1 MSMGELGVLKEK
13 IEAMPVAHQVEV
25 LRLLHEDQGVQT
37 NENRN
42 GTFVNL
48 TSLSQDAVARLEQY
62 VKYVQDQQERLSV
75 VEAEKERLQKEFF
88 NGDKE
93 PASS

>member
-1 MSMGELGVLKEK
+1 MADLGNLKET
-13 IEAMPVAHQVEV
+13 IEAMPVAHQIEI
-25 LRLLHEDQGVQT
+25 LRLLHTDQSVQT

-48 TSLSQDAVARLEQY
+48 TALGAEAVRKLEHY

-75 VEAEKERLQKEFF
+75 VEAEKARLQKEFF

-93 PASS
+93 GATS

>member
-1 MSMGELGVLKEK
+1 MLKEQ
-13 IEAMPVAHQVEV
+13 IEGMSVAHQIEV
-25 LRLLHEDQGVQT
+25 LRLFHADKSVQT

-48 TSLSQDAVARLEQY
+48 TSLSEDSLARLEQY
-62 VKYVQDQQERLSV
+62 VKYVRDQQERLSV

-93 PASS
+93 RTTS